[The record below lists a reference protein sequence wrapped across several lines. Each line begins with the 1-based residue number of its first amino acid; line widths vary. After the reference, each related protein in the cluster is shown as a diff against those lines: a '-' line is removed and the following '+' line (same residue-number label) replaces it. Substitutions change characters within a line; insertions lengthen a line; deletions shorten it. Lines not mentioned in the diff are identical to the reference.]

1 MSSSLQEKYIKE
13 VIPAMRAE
21 FGYTSVMAVPR
32 VEKVTINV
40 GVGKIKDEKQMQEI
54 ARVLALVTGQKA
66 SPRPAKKAIAS
77 FKTRKGQIIGYSVT
91 LRGKRMFDFL
101 GRFVG
106 VALPRG
112 RDFRGISEKS
122 FDRAGNLTIGIR
134 EHIVFPEMLNED
146 VKFIFGMEITVTTTA
161 KKKEEGISLLK
172 RMGFPI
178 KTTNNQ

>member
-1 MSSSLQEKYIKE
+1 MSSTLQEKYKKE

-21 FGYTSVMAVPR
+21 FGYKSVMAVPKI
-32 VEKVTINV
+32 EKVTVNI
-40 GVGKIKDEKQMQEI
+40 GVGKIKDEKQMKEI
-54 ARVLALVTGQKA
+54 ERVLTLVTGQKP

-112 RDFRGISEKS
+112 RDFRGILEKS
-122 FDRAGNLTIGIR
+122 FDGSGNLTIGIR
-134 EHIVFPEMLNED
+134 EHIVFPEMINED
-146 VKFIFGMEITVTTTA
+146 VKFIFGMEVTITTTA
-161 KKKEEGISLLK
+161 KKKEEGISLL
-172 RMGFPI
+172 RHMGFPI
-178 KTTNNQ
+178 KKSD